1 MKTFYN
7 ILIRRLIKTSFYRY
21 VLESELKFD
30 DSHKQIKPTAF
41 FRSMPQSPIL
51 TLNIHSP
58 ESWMVEAV
66 RSPYDLDNIHLSEVT
81 DSDVVYGEFE
91 LEHLLVEGHAFD
103 ILTGQPPRGLQFN
116 LGTIANP
123 VMYDTIVMANLVCY
137 TISILSQTH

>member
-1 MKTFYN
+1 
-7 ILIRRLIKTSFYRY
+7 
-21 VLESELKFD
+21 
-30 DSHKQIKPTAF
+30 
-41 FRSMPQSPIL
+41 MPQSPIL